1 MPHGNKS
8 GMDNTKQ
15 QSTQNYELHELHED
29 GGHRIDNSFNVH
41 RQNNRMTGET
51 EGRRRNG
58 NFDVHRQN
66 NRMTG
71 GDRGTQKERK
81 F

>member
-41 RQNNRMTGET
+41 RQNNRMTG
-51 EGRRRNG
+51 
-58 NFDVHRQN
+58 
-66 NRMTG
+66 
-71 GDRGTQKERK
+71 GDRGTLKERR
-81 F
+81 FYYTWTE

>member
-29 GGHRIDNSFNVH
+29 GGTEQTTLLMFIDRI
-41 RQNNRMTGET
+41 T
-51 EGRRRNG
+51 E
-58 NFDVHRQN
+58 
-66 NRMTG
+66 
-71 GDRGTQKERK
+71 
-81 F
+81 